1 MIDLCSVVFREEIPI
16 LRVQAESIHRFATDI
31 GVRNIYVVVND
42 DETLV
47 QEIDPG
53 WWGDMASHVLVVPRS
68 AFSTPW
74 VADGWLTQQLWK
86 ILTASMSYNTWT
98 MALDAKVVFTQR
110 MNLETLIDDQGRA
123 CTGFLDVYPVFEP
136 SQRIA
141 ESLFEIKLDQQIGP
155 GGVPFLFHNDTVRF
169 MIAETMLRTRQNFP
183 QWFQAQ
189 GRLTEFILYSA
200 FVKYSSGSLDRMYN
214 PDAWIRHVNLCHS
227 EVDRK
232 DAKLQVMKDPVTT
245 SVSIHRGAWA
255 KMDQES
261 RHVYRSLLLDR
272 ELLAAYDL

>member
-1 MIDLCSVVFREEIPI
+1 MIDLCSVVFREELPI
-16 LRVQAESIHRFATDI
+16 LRVQAESIHKYATNI

-68 AFSTPW
+68 AFSAPW
-74 VADGWLTQQLWK
+74 AENGWLTQQLWK
-86 ILTASMSYNTWT
+86 ILTASMSYNIWT
-98 MALDAKVVFTQR
+98 MALDAKVVFTQP
-110 MNLETLIDDQGRA
+110 MDLDCLFDSQGRA
-123 CTGFLDVYPVFEP
+123 CTGWLDVYPVFEP
-136 SQRIA
+136 SRRIA
-141 ESLFEIKLDQQIGP
+141 ENLFGIELDQQIGP

-200 FVKYSSGSLDRMYN
+200 FVQYSSGGLDRMYSAE
-214 PDAWIRHVNLCHS
+214 PWIRHVNLCHS
-227 EVDRK
+227 EVGLCDI
-232 DAKLQVMKDPVTT
+232 KLRAMQDPTTT

-255 KMDQES
+255 KMDPES
-261 RHVYRSLLLDR
+261 RHVYRSLLIDR
-272 ELLAAYDL
+272 ELITAYDL